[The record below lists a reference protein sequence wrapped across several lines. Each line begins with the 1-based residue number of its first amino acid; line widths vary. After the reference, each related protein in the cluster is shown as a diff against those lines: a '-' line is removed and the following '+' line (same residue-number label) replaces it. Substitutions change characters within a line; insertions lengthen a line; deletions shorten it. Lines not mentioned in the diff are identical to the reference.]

1 MLRMLQSGKQPH
13 LVGETMLS
21 SSESHKP
28 FQMQFFSWDDVHWK
42 RKCRILQNLTVV
54 KELSEYKGSNYL
66 GHLCK
71 CAANGVLLR
80 YLPHDV
86 SLPLTPTTNMTKS
99 RGRNCSYFK
108 LRNEDLGSKPK
119 QHKPAIWHQLP
130 GISLTPALVVASR
143 IFLG

>member
-1 MLRMLQSGKQPH
+1 
-13 LVGETMLS
+13 
-21 SSESHKP
+21 
-28 FQMQFFSWDDVHWK
+28 MQIFSWDGVYCK

-80 YLPHDV
+80 YLPHDD

-108 LRNEDLGSKPK
+108 LRNEYLGSKPK
-119 QHKPAIWHQLP
+119 QHKPAI
-130 GISLTPALVVASR
+130 
-143 IFLG
+143 